1 MKVTIKEVSGTK
13 FEVDGVS
20 ASTSV
25 TELKQMIEKAKGWAP
40 STQKLVFSGKVLQ
53 DDKILA
59 DYDWKE
65 KEGAFLV
72 CMITKKPAASAA
84 AVPAAV
90 PAATPKPAA
99 APVPSD
105 PAKASQPTST
115 ATPAARPAAQQQA
128 PAAAPAAN
136 AFIKESDVATLKE
149 MGFPEDQVRAALN
162 AAFGNTDRAVEYL
175 MTGIPAG
182 AAEQARPAPS
192 SGSSAPSTAGS
203 GSFPLLRAQPQILNQ
218 LKVASRDNPQAL
230 AQVIQQL
237 KNTHPQII
245 QEINANRPQFMEL
258 MREPVQE
265 TPGESGFDDDT
276 MDTEGEG
283 GFEDPSQTMA
293 RFLGDLQNMTPEER
307 AHAAAAMGV
316 NPNEMQALIQMMG
329 SLPPAALASVFSQ
342 MQGGGG
348 GGAGGAGGMGAPN
361 PHQQV
366 VHLTQQEVD
375 AVNRLQELGFSRQ
388 ACLEAYLACDKNEE
402 LAANY
407 LFSNPP
413 QEDDQ

>member
-1 MKVTIKEVSGTK
+1 LIVTFILLQQT
-13 FEVDGVS
+13 
-20 ASTSV
+20 
-25 TELKQMIEKAKGWAP
+25 
-40 STQKLVFSGKVLQ
+40 LVFKDSSFQIFHLDERLSFSYIQKPLSARNRSGFKKQCFCLILVLCLLCGSRCSRSSDQKVL
-53 DDKILA
+53 
-59 DYDWKE
+59 
-65 KEGAFLV
+65 
-72 CMITKKPAASAA
+72 M
-84 AVPAAV
+84 
-90 PAATPKPAA
+90 
-99 APVPSD
+99 
-105 PAKASQPTST
+105 
-115 ATPAARPAAQQQA
+115 
-128 PAAAPAAN
+128 
-136 AFIKESDVATLKE
+136 KESDVATLKE